1 MDIADADD
9 RDDKYDLCILVA
21 SRSDVIPR
29 SALLFAP
36 QPKAADAVSNKFPIK
51 MCLQFILTCTRIV
64 WKQPINRSAHISKSW
79 FPIQSNPMGDIV
91 GPWFSTACVL
101 QSTYVHIVE
110 TVCSWVSMKMMMMMQ
125 IMPGD
130 NKVLRAQRV
139 RRQMMES
146 VASRWS
152 ATLWAIQWF
161 RGFPTTTTVHI
172 YCDITPTTLPD
183 RIFKSQLTKQPLI
196 PLCHWTPGRQYLSGY
211 YTGREYSKSTF
222 TTDVQLLQLWH
233 L

>member
-79 FPIQSNPMGDIV
+79 VPIQSNPMGDIV
-91 GPWFSTACVL
+91 GPWFSTASIL

-110 TVCSWVSMKMMMMMQ
+110 TVCSWVIWAWKWWWWWWCRLCRV
-125 IMPGD
+125 II
-130 NKVLRAQRV
+130 KCCV
-139 RRQMMES
+139 RRELDDK
-146 VASRWS
+146 W
-152 ATLWAIQWF
+152 WN
-161 RGFPTTTTVHI
+161 
-172 YCDITPTTLPD
+172 
-183 RIFKSQLTKQPLI
+183 QLQAV
-196 PLCHWTPGRQYLSGY
+196 GRQLFEQYNGSAGSPPPPPCIFIAILHRRRCP
-211 YTGREYSKSTF
+211 TEYSSLS
-222 TTDVQLLQLWH
+222 LLNSP
-233 L
+233 